1 MSGRV
6 RIKVCGLTTPDNAR
20 AVAELG
26 VDEIGLNFFEPSTR
40 YVDPVAAREVARAL
54 PPEIRRVGVFVN
66 ASGPEIDRISELV
79 GLDRVQLHGDPSRDF
94 CLQRTRPVVRAF
106 RSSPELTLDVLEEFR
121 DLPVLLDGFHPGLH
135 GGTGRLA
142 DWELAARI
150 AAAGFELYLAGGL
163 GPDNLAEAIARVSP
177 AVVDLNSGVEASP
190 GVKDPAR
197 IAAAIAVVRGATPRS
212 PVPGGP
218 R

>member
-1 MSGRV
+1 MPFRV
-6 RIKVCGLTTPDNAR
+6 RIKVCGLTLPDNAR

-40 YVDPVAAREVARAL
+40 YVDPVAARDIARTL
-54 PPEIRRVGVFVN
+54 PPEVRRVGVFVN
-66 ASGPEIDRISELV
+66 ASGAEIDRIAELV
-79 GLDRVQLHGDPSRDF
+79 GLDRVQLHGEPSRDF
-94 CLQRTRPVVRAF
+94 CLARTRPVVRAF
-106 RSSPELTLDVLEEFR
+106 RSAPELTLEELQEFR

-163 GPDNLAEAIARVSP
+163 GPDNLSEAIARVSP
-177 AVVDLNSGVEASP
+177 SVVDLNSGVESAP
-190 GVKDPAR
+190 GVKDLGKVQ
-197 IAAAIAVVRGATPRS
+197 AAIAVIRGAVMERD
-212 PVPGGP
+212 